1 MFRST
6 VPARIKALL
15 LAGHAPPP
23 TLVAALWILLN
34 LVYWKGSLVGDSAL
48 HRCARVRCWGP
59 AATPA
64 VHPRTTPPAS
74 APCRT
79 KSLLHTG
86 MADAVRAVAKH
97 GDQDVR
103 DRAAQVLEEMRARRQ
118 ATLGG
123 PGQTSG
129 SDDEMM
135 GPVPI

>member
-1 MFRST
+1 
-6 VPARIKALL
+6 
-15 LAGHAPPP
+15 
-23 TLVAALWILLN
+23 
-34 LVYWKGSLVGDSAL
+34 
-48 HRCARVRCWGP
+48 
-59 AATPA
+59 
-64 VHPRTTPPAS
+64 
-74 APCRT
+74 
-79 KSLLHTG
+79 